1 MIYKDVYAE
10 VCVCSVK
17 MVEVGELVVE
27 VVELEVQVVDVCTG
41 GSGSKRSSASGSS
54 ELFVPSTALSTA

>member
-1 MIYKDVYAE
+1 MICKDVYVE

-27 VVELEVQVVDVCTG
+27 VVEVEVRVVDVCRG
-41 GSGSKRSSASGSS
+41 GSGSKHRSGSGSS
-54 ELFVPSTALSTA
+54 ELFVPNTALSTA